1 MKFKP
6 MTRRFRV
13 PGDTGNSRSGIRHG
27 LDPKS
32 QILAMHH
39 YVTRRYGSFTRA
51 KDHHVARR
59 WY

>member
-1 MKFKP
+1 
-6 MTRRFRV
+6 MTRSTWRNV
-13 PGDTGNSRSGIRHG
+13 TSRSGIRHG

-39 YVTRRYGSFTRA
+39 YVTRRYGSFRRA
-51 KDHHVARR
+51 KAHHVARR

>member
-1 MKFKP
+1 
-6 MTRRFRV
+6 MTRSTWRNV
-13 PGDTGNSRSGIRHG
+13 TSRSGIRHG

-39 YVTRRYGSFTRA
+39 HVARRYGSFTLA
-51 KDHHVARR
+51 KAHHVARR